1 MSGIYI
7 PDMELPARCE
17 KCPLYKPHLPCC
29 KAGARTDVTVEE
41 KSKYCPLVAVPDHGR
56 LIDGD
61 ILQGQMK
68 KRKNFV
74 GRATSLQVSSTIASY
89 RVTLTS
95 ALNVL

>member
-7 PDMELPARCE
+7 PNMKLPEGEGSETIIRIQPDGE
-17 KCPLYKPHLPCC
+17 VLDLHKIHLC
-29 KAGARTDVTVEE
+29 KQAI
-41 KSKYCPLVAVPDHGR
+41 AVPDHGR

-74 GRATSLQVSSTIASY
+74 GRVSDADCLVADAPTIIPADEEDGDG
-89 RVTLTS
+89 
-95 ALNVL
+95 